1 MQTLHFNSILIDP
14 FNTTGHQHILEEPTD
29 FSSLPI
35 PLPPKRVS
43 MSVPIVLPVT
53 DYTKMV
59 FEASKARQAA
69 LVNKFGTLLGV
80 IHNPGKATLLV
91 LFFSII
97 GSSVVRNLRESK
109 GGNHQSNI
117 WSR

>member
-1 MQTLHFNSILIDP
+1 
-14 FNTTGHQHILEEPTD
+14 
-29 FSSLPI
+29 
-35 PLPPKRVS
+35 

-80 IHNPGKATLLV
+80 IHNPGKAIL
-91 LFFSII
+91 
-97 GSSVVRNLRESK
+97 
-109 GGNHQSNI
+109 
-117 WSR
+117 